1 VTTSTLRRTE
11 RRLVDVWHHV
21 WAPVHDS
28 LGRDRAPVFPWV
40 ALGLAASVIATAVV
54 TGAYL
59 HEVPARLGAWAGV
72 GWPTLLDG
80 RWWTLG
86 TSFVMTRDWFMAS
99 TMPICLFLGL
109 SFYERRAGHTRA
121 FAVAMIGHITG
132 TVIVSLAFAPLA
144 LTHVPMLVRAADNVD
159 YGGSMAIAAGLG
171 ALVGF
176 VHDRRLAVITLA
188 LVVGGLLLHHQMAD
202 WGHAAAVPLG
212 YLVGRTL
219 SARSTGRVVL
229 LLAVATILAV
239 GVIAQFS

>member
-1 VTTSTLRRTE
+1 MTTNVVHRAE
-11 RRLVDVWHHV
+11 RRLGAL
-21 WAPVHDS
+21 WAPVRDS
-28 LGRDRAPVFPWV
+28 LGRDRPPVFPWV
-40 ALGLAASVIATAVV
+40 AITLAASVAATAVV
-54 TGAYL
+54 TGAYA

-86 TSFVMTRDWFMAS
+86 TSFLLTRDWFMAS

-109 SFYERRAGHTRA
+109 SFYERRAGHARTL
-121 FAVAMIGHITG
+121 AVAVVGHVTG
-132 TVIVSLAFAPLA
+132 TVIVALVFAPLA

-176 VHDRRLAVITLA
+176 VHDRRLSLLA
-188 LVVGGLLLHHQMAD
+188 LGLVVGGLLLHHQMAD

-212 YLVGRTL
+212 YAIGR
-219 SARSTGRVVL
+219 ASTTRTATWIVVL
-229 LLAVATILAV
+229 LASATVVAV
-239 GVIAQFS
+239 GVVAQFG